1 MIEDN
6 IFFGIIAYIL
16 TASVMLPLIYLVIK
30 MFIDYLTAPFRKN
43 SNVGNIPPSLFWMW
57 FITHN
62 KD

>member
-16 TASVMLPLIYLVIK
+16 TASVMLPLIYLVIR
-30 MFIDYLTAPFRKN
+30 MFVEALTAPFRKN
-43 SNVGNIPPSLFWMW
+43 SSSGVMPPSLFWMW